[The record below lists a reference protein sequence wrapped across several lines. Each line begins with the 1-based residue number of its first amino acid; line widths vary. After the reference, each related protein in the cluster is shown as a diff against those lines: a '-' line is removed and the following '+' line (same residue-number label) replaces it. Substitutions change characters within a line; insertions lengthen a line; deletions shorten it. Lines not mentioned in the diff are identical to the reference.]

1 MSSAGADEHNAQ
13 CDHDRLLEL
22 KARFEEL
29 RTRIDSQIDGQIT
42 PLNELVI
49 TRLSELAILNAHF
62 QEYRAAME
70 ARLEKLNELRGQVE
84 TDRQLYLRS
93 DVFDVRHHEI
103 LKQNQEIAGRL
114 GNYLLADVFNVRQE
128 EVLKRADE
136 LTARVLDLEKWQS
149 RLLGIA
155 GTLITVALVIGALVG
170 RFRW

>member
-22 KARFEEL
+22 KARFEE
-29 RTRIDSQIDGQIT
+29 
-42 PLNELVI
+42 
-49 TRLSELAILNAHF
+49 
-62 QEYRAAME
+62 YRGAMD

-84 TDRQLYLRS
+84 SDRQLYLRA
-93 DVFDVRHHEI
+93 DVFDVRHQEL
-103 LKQNQEIAGRL
+103 LKQSQEMAGRL
-114 GNYLLADVFNVRQE
+114 GNYLLADVFSVRHE

-136 LTARVLDLEKWQS
+136 LGARVLDLERWQS

-170 RFRW
+170 RFKW